1 MRKLINFFPKDKNMI
16 EYLYL
21 TAGLILLIQGSDWL
35 LEGAAS
41 LAKKLNIH
49 KFIIGLT
56 IVAFGTSLPEL
67 FVSIVGANSG
77 NESIILGTLFGSNI
91 ANILLIL
98 GITALIMPFP
108 LHHNTIWK
116 EIPYSFLT
124 FVVVLL
130 LSHKAIFGMHNMLTS
145 IDGIILLLMFV
156 LFVYYAADLIRERH
170 EEKVETKEEIELA
183 EPKFKSSYMMLG
195 AIGLGI
201 IAMYSGGMMTVD
213 NAIIVAAD
221 LGISHYFISATVLAI
236 GTSLPELFLSI
247 RAALKK
253 ELDLAVGNIIGSNIF
268 NTVFILGVAAIIRPI
283 QTPDIMMSDSLL
295 MMGATLMLFISM
307 FVGKKNML
315 KRWQGSIFLICYVAY
330 IAYIIVR

>member
-1 MRKLINFFPKDKNMI
+1 MKKLINFFSKDIHMI
-16 EYLYL
+16 EYVYL
-21 TAGLILLIQGSDWL
+21 TAGLILLIQGADWL

-67 FVSIVGANSG
+67 FISILGASSDNG
-77 NESIILGTLFGSNI
+77 SIILGTLFGSNI

-130 LSHKAIFGMHNMLTS
+130 LSHKAIFGMQNMLTS
-145 IDGIILLLMFV
+145 IDGMILLLMFV

-170 EEKVETKEEIELA
+170 EEKIETKEEIELA
-183 EPKFKSSYMMLG
+183 EPKFKNSYMMLG

-213 NAIIVAAD
+213 NAILVAAN
-221 LGISHYFISATVLAI
+221 LGISQYFISATVLAI
-236 GTSLPELFLSI
+236 GTSLPELFVAI
-247 RAALKK
+247 RAAFRR
-253 ELDLAVGNIIGSNIF
+253 EIDLAVGNIIGSNIF
-268 NTVFILGVAAIIRPI
+268 NTVFILGIAAIIRPI
-283 QTPDIMMSDSLL
+283 QTPSIMMSDILL
-295 MMGATLMLFISM
+295 MMTATLMLFIAM
-307 FVGKKNML
+307 FIGKKNML
-315 KRWQGSIFLICYVAY
+315 KRWQGIIFLVGYFSY